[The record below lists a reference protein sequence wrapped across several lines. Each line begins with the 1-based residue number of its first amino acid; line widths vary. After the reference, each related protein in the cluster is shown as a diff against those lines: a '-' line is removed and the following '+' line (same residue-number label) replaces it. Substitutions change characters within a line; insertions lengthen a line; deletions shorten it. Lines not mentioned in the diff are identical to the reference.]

1 MFNLH
6 VFGAI
11 SLALPTWHFSTAL
24 VIVNLAVMTTICPNF
39 SGTALFPVHGVVE
52 ADTT

>member
-11 SLALPTWHFSTAL
+11 SLALPTWHFSKAL
-24 VIVNLAVMTTICPNF
+24 VTVNLAVMMTIGLNF
-39 SGTALFPVHGVVE
+39 SGTVRFQTIYLSKI
-52 ADTT
+52 